1 MKRKMAE
8 TGSPLAGEMSGHIFI
23 ADDYFGFDD
32 AIYVALRILTQMV
45 RTGQS
50 ITAFMDGLPKQHAT
64 PELRIDCADDRKFAV
79 IEKMQAVISQ
89 SHPPEAFTTIDGV
102 RVTGTT
108 GWWLIRASN
117 TEAMLVARA
126 EAISPEA
133 LTQLIS
139 EIEAALANAGLS
151 WSFV

>member
-1 MKRKMAE
+1 MKKKMAE

-50 ITAFMDGLPKQHAT
+50 ITAFMDGLPEQHAT

-79 IEKMQAVISQ
+79 MEKLQAVVAQ
-89 SHPPEAFTTIDGV
+89 NYAPEAINTIDGV

-108 GWWLIRASN
+108 GC
-117 TEAMLVARA
+117 
-126 EAISPEA
+126 
-133 LTQLIS
+133 
-139 EIEAALANAGLS
+139 G
-151 WSFV
+151 

>member
-1 MKRKMAE
+1 MKSKMAE
-8 TGSPLAGEMSGHIFI
+8 TSSPLAGEMSGHIFI

-79 IEKMQAVISQ
+79 MEKLQAAVAQ
-89 SHPPEAFTTIDGV
+89 SHAPEAINTIDGV
-102 RVTGTT
+102 RVTGTN

-117 TEAMLVARA
+117 TEATLVARA
-126 EAISPEA
+126 EAFSSEA
-133 LTQLIS
+133 LSQLIS
-139 EIEAALANAGLS
+139 EIQAALADAGIS
-151 WSFV
+151 WSFG